1 MSGSD
6 DDFDELIKELDD
18 LDAAFDERARE
29 DSQKRQ
35 EAEAPP
41 ADDGIAATAAN
52 TSGFSEK
59 EFTAESHLVVP
70 HGQIGNQA
78 QRPLDRRPDG
88 SSPLRSVAISSDT
101 PTKSFSGTSQ
111 GTRYNY
117 AIPVVTDG
125 DTYTIEC
132 TVHNL
137 GGMAADATTVELF
150 VEHLEASA
158 TVDLNTGTGKV
169 ELHPSQVPPTV
180 GGFTTLSPES
190 RVTVVSF
197 QDQGDGL
204 TETNQLNIGL
214 NRRVEEN
221 RSFSARTFGGKPR
234 TFLGPSSNAP
244 SGSEFTLRV
253 YDSTDVSIPG
263 APNPQSKHPK
273 MVADRIAGT
282 APLLAEVP
290 GRYTTNVTA
299 DVQEMELAGS
309 VGSLEHVGQAVVT
322 LPQRT
327 NVTASFQYTH
337 AQPSGLDSGT
347 TVLYARAYSIA
358 PEDAPG
364 NWGELHHTTMRHVG
378 RSELYWDSRVP

>member
-1 MSGSD
+1 MSGSGE
-6 DDFDELIKELDD
+6 DFDDLVEELDD
-18 LDAAFDERARE
+18 LAATFDERARE
-29 DSQKRQ
+29 DSRKRQ

-41 ADDGIAATAAN
+41 GDDRTATTATN
-52 TSGFSEK
+52 TSDVSEE
-59 EFTAESHLVVP
+59 EFAAESHLVVP
-70 HGQIGNQA
+70 HDQMGNQA

-88 SSPLRSVAISSDT
+88 LSPLRSVALSSNA

-111 GTRYNY
+111 GTFYSY
-117 AIPVVTDG
+117 TIPEVTDG

-158 TVDLNTGTGKV
+158 TVDLNTKTGAV

-197 QDQGDGL
+197 QDQGAGL

-214 NRRVEEN
+214 NRRVEED
-221 RSFSARTFGGKPR
+221 RSFSARTFGGKPN
-234 TFLGPSSNAP
+234 TFLGPTSNSP
-244 SGSEFTLRV
+244 SGSGFTLRV

-263 APNPQSKHPK
+263 APNPQSEHPK
-273 MVADRIAGT
+273 IVADRIAGT
-282 APLLAEVP
+282 APLLTEVP
-290 GRYTTNVTA
+290 GRYTTNVAT
-299 DVQEMELAGS
+299 DVREMELASS
-309 VGSLEHVGQAVVT
+309 VGSLEQVGQAVVT

-327 NVTASFQYTH
+327 SVTAKFQYTH
-337 AQPSGLDSGT
+337 APPSGLDGGT
-347 TVLYARAYSIA
+347 TVLYTRAYSIA

-364 NWGELHHTTMRHVG
+364 NWGELDHTTMRHVG
-378 RSELYWDSRVP
+378 RTELY

>member
-1 MSGSD
+1 MSGSED
-6 DDFDELIKELDD
+6 EFDALVEELDD
-18 LDAAFDERARE
+18 LDATFEERARE

-35 EAEAPP
+35 SAEAPP
-41 ADDGIAATAAN
+41 GGDGTGATGVG
-52 TSGFSEK
+52 SRPSEEEFS
-59 EFTAESHLVVP
+59 AETHLVVP
-70 HGQIGNQA
+70 HNQMGNRA

-88 SSPLRSVAISSDT
+88 PPPLRSVALGSDA
-101 PTKSFSGTSQ
+101 PTRSFSGTSQ
-111 GTRYNY
+111 GAFYDYTV
-117 AIPVVTDG
+117 PVVTDG

-158 TVDLNTGTGKV
+158 TVDLNTGTGEV

-180 GGFTTLSPES
+180 GGFTTLPPES

-197 QDQGDGL
+197 QDQGAGL

-214 NRRVEEN
+214 DRRVEED

-234 TFLGPSSNAP
+234 TFLGPTSNAP
-244 SGSEFTLRV
+244 SGPEFTLRV
-253 YDSTDVSIPG
+253 YDSTDTSIPG
-263 APNPQSKHPK
+263 ALGRSERPRV
-273 MVADRIAGT
+273 VADRIAGT

-290 GRYTTNVTA
+290 GRYTTNVTT
-299 DVQEMELAGS
+299 DVREMELAGS
-309 VGSLEHVGQAVVT
+309 VGALEQVGQAVVT

-337 AQPSGLDSGT
+337 SPPSGLDSGT

-364 NWGELHHTTMRHVG
+364 DWGELDHTTMRHVG
-378 RSELYWDSRVP
+378 RSELYWDSRLP

>member
-1 MSGSD
+1 MSGSED
-6 DDFDELIKELDD
+6 EFDELVEELDD
-18 LDAAFDERARE
+18 LDTVFRERARE

-35 EAEAPP
+35 SAEAQPS
-41 ADDGIAATAAN
+41 ADGTGITGVGN
-52 TSGFSEK
+52 GSSEE
-59 EFTAESHLVVP
+59 EFTAETHLVVP
-70 HGQIGNQA
+70 HDQMGNQA

-88 SSPLRSVAISSDT
+88 PPPLRSVALSSDA
-101 PTKSFSGTSQ
+101 PTKSFTGTSQ
-111 GTRYNY
+111 GMFYDYT
-117 AIPVVTDG
+117 IPVVTNG

-150 VEHLEASA
+150 VEHLKASA
-158 TVDLNTGTGKV
+158 TVDLNTGTGEV

-180 GGFTTLSPES
+180 GGFTTLPPES

-197 QDQGDGL
+197 QDQGGGL

-214 NRRVEEN
+214 NRRVEED
-221 RSFSARTFGGKPR
+221 RSFAARTFGGKPR
-234 TFLGPSSNAP
+234 TFLGPTSDAP

-263 APNPQSKHPK
+263 APNPQSEHPK
-273 MVADRIAGT
+273 IVADRIAGT

-290 GRYTTNVTA
+290 GRYTTNVTT
-299 DVQEMELAGS
+299 DIRETELVGS
-309 VGSLEHVGQAVVT
+309 VGTLEQVGQAVVT

-327 NVTASFQYTH
+327 NVTASVQYTH
-337 AQPSGLDSGT
+337 SPPSGLDGGT

-364 NWGELHHTTMRHVG
+364 NWGELDHTTMRHVG